1 MTHFTLRDEAP
12 GDVEAIAAVTRAAFE
27 HHPHSRQT
35 EAFIV
40 AALRRAGALTLS
52 LVAEVDGR
60 VVGHVAFSPVR
71 VSDGSA
77 GWYGLGP
84 VSVAP
89 ELQRQGIGS
98 ALIRQGLQRLR
109 ALGAQGCAL
118 VGEPGYYARFG
129 FRADPALQLPGVPAE
144 YFMSLPL
151 GAARAGGTVSFH
163 PAFEATD

>member
-1 MTHFTLRDEAP
+1 MTDFTLRDEAS
-12 GDVEAIAAVTRAAFE
+12 GDAEAIAALTRAAFE

-40 AALRRAGALTLS
+40 AALRRDGALTLS

-109 ALGAQGCAL
+109 ALGAQGCVL
-118 VGEPGYYARFG
+118 VGEPGYYGRFG

-144 YFMSLPL
+144 YFMSLPWS
-151 GAARAGGTVSFH
+151 AARAGGTVAFH

>member
-12 GDVEAIAAVTRAAFE
+12 GDAEAIAAVTRAAFE
-27 HHPHSRQT
+27 HYPHSRQT

-40 AALRRAGALTLS
+40 AALRRAGALALS
-52 LVAEVDGR
+52 LVAEVDGC
-60 VVGHVAFSPVR
+60 VVGHVAFSPLTI
-71 VSDGSA
+71 SDSSA

-89 ELQRQGIGS
+89 ELQRRGIGS
-98 ALIRQGLQRLR
+98 ALIRYGLQRLR

-144 YFMSLPL
+144 YFMSLPW
-151 GAARAGGTVSFH
+151 GAARASGTVAFH
-163 PAFEATD
+163 PAFEATA

>member
-1 MTHFTLRDEAP
+1 MTHFTLRDERP
-12 GDVEAIAAVTRAAFE
+12 GDEDAIAVVTRAAFE

-60 VVGHVAFSPVR
+60 LVGHVAFSPVA

-89 ELQRQGIGS
+89 DLQRQGIGS
-98 ALIRQGLQRLR
+98 ALIREGLQRLR

-118 VGEPGYYARFG
+118 VGEPAYYARFG
-129 FRADPALQLPGVPAE
+129 FKADAALLLPGVPPE
-144 YFMSLPL
+144 YFLSLPL
-151 GAARAGGTVSFH
+151 GAARAGGTVVFH
-163 PAFEATD
+163 PAFEATG

>member
-1 MTHFTLRDEAP
+1 MTAFTLRDERP
-12 GDVEAIAAVTRAAFE
+12 GDEDAIAAVTRAAFE

-40 AALRRAGALTLS
+40 AALRRAGALS
-52 LVAEVDGR
+52 LVAEEADGR
-60 VVGHVAFSPVR
+60 IVGHVAFSPVT
-71 VSDGSA
+71 VSDGSL

-89 ELQRQGIGS
+89 ELQRRGIGS
-98 ALIRQGLQRLR
+98 ALITQGLQRLR
-109 ALGAQGCAL
+109 ALGAHGCVL

-129 FRADPALQLPGVPAE
+129 FRAEAALQLPGVPPE

-151 GAARAGGTVSFH
+151 GPTRASGTVVFH
-163 PAFEATD
+163 PAFEATG